1 MKFFAFDLSVQYSF
15 KNNKHTL
22 GSARS
27 ATELQKLLDIFIDKF
42 IVCGSCGNPETV
54 LRISKNQ
61 LVLYCKACGY
71 KTVIQYIHRVTD
83 YIEKKIILEN
93 KEKKKIKKVI
103 PKNQNPIDSLKTFWR
118 LDPKDTEI
126 IAQIQEFQEDNKLDN
141 EQLITNIFESLFGDK
156 NIFSLLEQKCKIYR
170 LFKDKEQFQ
179 QITLYSIEKLCEK
192 EESLLPSIVNLLQH
206 FLQKKLLTQEELIHW
221 HNNPRIDIS
230 NNISQPL
237 EISPSLWST
246 SQRMT
251 NTQIIPR
258 SP

>member
-1 MKFFAFDLSVQYSF
+1 MKTKNTLVNVPRNREDAFYRYKMELIRVKVEGKGKMVKTSLENIDDIAQSLERPTDYIMKFFAFELSVQYSF

-27 ATELQKLLDIFIDKF
+27 ASELQKLLDIFIDKF

-61 LVLYCKACGY
+61 LVLSCKACGY
-71 KTVIQYIHRVTD
+71 KTIIQYLHRVTD
-83 YIEKKIILEN
+83 YIEKKIIVEN

-103 PKNQNPIDSLKTFWR
+103 PKNQNPIDSLKTFWK

-126 IAQIQEFQEDNKLDN
+126 ITQIQEFQEDNKLDN
-141 EQLITNIFESLFGDK
+141 EQLITYIFQSLFGDFK

-179 QITLYSIEKLCEK
+179 QITLFSIEK
-192 EESLLPSIVNLLQH
+192 I
-206 FLQKKLLTQEELIHW
+206 
-221 HNNPRIDIS
+221 
-230 NNISQPL
+230 
-237 EISPSLWST
+237 
-246 SQRMT
+246 M
-251 NTQIIPR
+251 
-258 SP
+258 